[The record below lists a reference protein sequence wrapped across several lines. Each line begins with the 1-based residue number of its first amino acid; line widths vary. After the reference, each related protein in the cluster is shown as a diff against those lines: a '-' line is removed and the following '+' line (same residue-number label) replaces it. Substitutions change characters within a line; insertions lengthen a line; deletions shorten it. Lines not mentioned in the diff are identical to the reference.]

1 MSEQERHMRRALEL
15 ARGPAHTSPNP
26 RVGAVIVRDGEV
38 LSEGAHEG
46 AGTRHAEAVALDGV
60 DASGATVYVN
70 LEPCTH
76 QGRMPPCAPALIEA
90 GVSKVVVAIEDPD
103 ERVAGDGVAQLR
115 DAGIEVEVG
124 LLADEAERINAQF
137 LHHRRTGRAYLTVKL
152 GLSIDGRLGA
162 PDGSARWITGPEAR
176 RRVHARRL
184 EVDAVLVGAGTVLAD
199 DPRLDARDVDADR
212 QPTRIV
218 LDTSGRISPKSKLFA
233 LDGRVIVATTNRS
246 AHEMQLSW
254 KETGAEVLVLPERA
268 GRVDVGALL
277 QQLGERG
284 FIEIYCE
291 GGAEL
296 ATTLLR
302 DGLVDRIE
310 ANYGPVLLGR
320 GGPEIGSLGITS
332 MGDAHRWKTT
342 DVTRMGDDVVVIMEK
357 A

>member
-1 MSEQERHMRRALEL
+1 MSEQERYVRRALKL

-38 LSEGAHEG
+38 ISEGAHQG
-46 AGTRHAEAVALDGV
+46 AGTRHAEAVALEGV
-60 DASGATVYVN
+60 DAVGATVYVN

-76 QGRMPPCAPALIEA
+76 QGRMPPCAPALIDA
-90 GVSKVVVAIEDPD
+90 GVSRVVVAVPDPD
-103 ERVAGDGVAQLR
+103 ERVSGAGIALLR
-115 DAGIEVEVG
+115 AAGIEVDVG
-124 LLADEAERINAQF
+124 LLADEATRLNAPF

-176 RRVHARRL
+176 KRVHARRL

-199 DPRLDARDVDADR
+199 DPRLDARDVEADR

-233 LDGRVIVATTNRS
+233 LDGQVIVATTNRS

-320 GGPEIGSLGITS
+320 GGPEVGSLGITS
-332 MGDAHRWKTT
+332 MSDAIRWKTT
-342 DVTRMGDDVVVIMEK
+342 DVTRMGDDVVVVMEK